1 MFCGLPVS
9 RAGVFTVR
17 YRCDKRVSM
26 AWQGASLKFYRCCI
40 CISTADFDDK
50 VYVIYTFLQDYQIT
64 CPGDNPCCSRALL
77 PLAFD
82 REHVSWFWGKQI
94 DTNRYKNTYEKTT
107 RFSYKRTFLFVPGTA
122 VYRAMCTV
130 RLLIPAATVQ
140 PGWITPG
147 HDHVQPRFS
156 VRHVEINVFYEY
168 SYLFSVFS
176 TCFSVFS
183 SCFLRT
189 WFVSVRWFYHRFVSI
204 CIDFVSIFC
213 RFFVDFCSG
222 NITACI

>member
-1 MFCGLPVS
+1 MDCGLAICLRAPSAVEQVGCDLL
-9 RAGVFTVR
+9 RAGVILVQYQYGYRREMYIGIRTRTRCRDVR
-17 YRCDKRVSM
+17 GTIV
-26 AWQGASLKFYRCCI
+26 
-40 CISTADFDDK
+40 
-50 VYVIYTFLQDYQIT
+50 
-64 CPGDNPCCSRALL
+64 L

-107 RFSYKRTFLFVPGTA
+107 RFSYKRTFPFVPGTA

-156 VRHVEINVFYEY
+156 VRNVEINVFYEY

-176 TCFSVFS
+176 T
-183 SCFLRT
+183 CFLRT

-204 CIDFVSIFC
+204 CIDFVSILY
-213 RFFVDFCSG
+213 RFFVDFCSWFSRSNASG
-222 NITACI
+222 NNDAAAVVELAECSPECGQ